1 LRLHHLA
8 AESVADFSGRTL
20 VLRRISHLGLA
31 VKDLDAA
38 VRLYEQVFGLQITHR
53 WVAEVDRMEAATF
66 RVGDLEIELM
76 QPLDDDSPV
85 GRFIARR
92 GEGIH
97 HIAYKV
103 DDVGGALDRAREAG
117 VSTIDERPR
126 EGGDGRTRIGFLHPR
141 STFGVLTELEED
153 I

>member
-1 LRLHHLA
+1 M
-8 AESVADFSGRTL
+8 
-20 VLRRISHLGLA
+20 LRRISHLGLA
-31 VKDLDAA
+31 VRDLEAA
-38 VRLYEQVFGLQITHR
+38 IKLYEEVFGLTIGHR
-53 WVAEVDRMEAATF
+53 WVAEADRMKAASF

-76 QPLDDDSPV
+76 QPLEADSPI

-103 DDVGGALDRAREAG
+103 DDVADALHRARHAG
-117 VSTIDERPR
+117 IDTIDQEPR
-126 EGGDGRTRIGFLHPR
+126 SGGNGRTRIGFLHPR

-153 I
+153 VR